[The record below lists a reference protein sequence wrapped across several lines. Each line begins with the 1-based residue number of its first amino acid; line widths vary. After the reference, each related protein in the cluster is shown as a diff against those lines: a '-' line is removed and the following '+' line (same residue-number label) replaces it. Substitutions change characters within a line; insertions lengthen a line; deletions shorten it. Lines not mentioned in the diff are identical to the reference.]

1 MLFKIIKV
9 EAVEDKQYGHC
20 TRICANAKPTGI
32 KSVLPYSM
40 ITNKYGYD
48 TYKLYVPNESYLIGS
63 AQDAMNTGEF
73 LDIDLNYFRQNE
85 EWDWDDTIMDSNN
98 SFYDLD
104 FDKQNVAFL
113 AKMLGQKLLF
123 VLEYE
128 GTQALAVWQTRL
140 ILSPWMEPDAL
151 RVELNGLNL
160 DKVWENIVAGLAGV
174 QVQQG
179 STLDEQI
186 AKAQQREKLQKE
198 IAKLEK
204 LAWAEKQPKRKM
216 TILQRII
223 QMQKEV
229 NNLL

>member
-1 MLFKIIKV
+1 
-9 EAVEDKQYGHC
+9 
-20 TRICANAKPTGI
+20 
-32 KSVLPYSM
+32 
-40 ITNKYGYD
+40 
-48 TYKLYVPNESYLIGS
+48 
-63 AQDAMNTGEF
+63 
-73 LDIDLNYFRQNE
+73 
-85 EWDWDDTIMDSNN
+85 
-98 SFYDLD
+98 
-104 FDKQNVAFL
+104 
-113 AKMLGQKLLF
+113 MLGQKLLF

>member
-1 MLFKIIKV
+1 
-9 EAVEDKQYGHC
+9 
-20 TRICANAKPTGI
+20 
-32 KSVLPYSM
+32 
-40 ITNKYGYD
+40 
-48 TYKLYVPNESYLIGS
+48 
-63 AQDAMNTGEF
+63 
-73 LDIDLNYFRQNE
+73 
-85 EWDWDDTIMDSNN
+85 
-98 SFYDLD
+98 
-104 FDKQNVAFL
+104 
-113 AKMLGQKLLF
+113 MLGQKLLF

-204 LAWAEKQPKRKM
+204 MAWAEKQPRRKFELMNEIKKRKKG
-216 TILQRII
+216 RSSDGC
-223 QMQKEV
+223 V
-229 NNLL
+229 